1 LTQNRVLIALI
12 LLAAVGVAAY
22 LLPFRDR
29 NASLSSSTRCT
40 TGVALSVV
48 ADPSIAAAIDD
59 ISNQWV
65 ATKPVIDGACPSVAV
80 RSVGSADEALT
91 LVKADITPP
100 NVWIPASSLWLD
112 RVRDEIAGV
121 DSATN
126 SVWLYPPIATS
137 PLVLAT
143 TSGRAADVRTAAAAG
158 WKSLLSG
165 STPIATSNPATDTG
179 GLAAV
184 TSAQVLIDG
193 DAETPSRQLVN
204 SFVSLAPAAVPNS
217 AAGLA
222 TLRKQST
229 TAVAVATS
237 EQAMRAA
244 TAQAGSSPL
253 VTVYPSGSAVG
264 LDWPVA
270 QFNPPGG
277 DPAVRNATAALIA
290 YFSGP
295 NAQQRLRTAGL
306 RDAAGHPL
314 AGTPIVKTL
323 PRPTVAQQ
331 TEATRT
337 WTSAGRTSRTLVV
350 IDLSGSMA
358 DTIGGDQTK
367 IELAAQAELAAI
379 KFFPDSSS
387 LGLWGFS
394 VDRAPG
400 ADWTVLVPL
409 GPLNGRVGATTR
421 RAALA
426 AAARTMPSIVAG
438 NTGLYA
444 TTLAA
449 YESVRTGYDPAS
461 VNSVVLVSDGANTD
475 TRRVDLP
482 TLLSR
487 LRSETSAT
495 HPVPVITVAVGQ
507 DADIATLDKIAKAT
521 GGTAYTVTE
530 PDEIRNAFLDAIIKA
545 G

>member
-1 LTQNRVLIALI
+1 MSPARLLIAL
-12 LLAAVGVAAY
+12 LVLAGIATAAY
-22 LLPFRDR
+22 FLPFRDKK
-29 NASLSSSTRCT
+29 ASSDASTHCS
-40 TGVALSVV
+40 TGVAVSVV
-48 ADPSIAAAIDD
+48 ADPSVAVAIDD

-65 ATKPVIDGACPSVAV
+65 ATKPVIDDACPSVSV

-91 LVKADITPP
+91 LVKADVTPP
-100 NVWIPASSLWLD
+100 NVWIPASSLWVD
-112 RVRDEIAGV
+112 RVRDEVAGV
-121 DSATN
+121 DSAAN
-126 SVWLYPPIATS
+126 SVWLYPSIATS

-143 TSGRAADVRTAAAAG
+143 TAAHAAAVRSAAAAG

-165 STPIATSNPATDTG
+165 TTRIAAANPATDTG
-179 GLAAV
+179 GLATV
-184 TSAQVLIDG
+184 TSAQVMIDG
-193 DAETPSRQLVN
+193 AAETPSRQLVN
-204 SFVSLAPAAVPNS
+204 SFVSLTPAVVANTS
-217 AAGLA
+217 AGLA
-222 TLRKQST
+222 ELTKPAT
-229 TAVAVATS
+229 TTVAVATS
-237 EQAMRAA
+237 EQAIRAA
-244 TAQAGSSPL
+244 ARGGASSV
-253 VTVYPSGSAVG
+253 VTVYPNGSAVG

-277 DPAVRNATAALIA
+277 DPAVRDATAALIA
-290 YFSGP
+290 YLSGP
-295 NAQQRLRTAGL
+295 NAQQRLRSAGL
-306 RDAAGHPL
+306 RDPAGHPL
-314 AGTPIVKTL
+314 AGTPVVKPL
-323 PRPTVAQQ
+323 ARPTVAQQ

-337 WTSAGRTSRTLVV
+337 WTAAGRTSRTLVV

-394 VDRAPG
+394 VDRTPG
-400 ADWTVLVPL
+400 TDWTVLVPL
-409 GPLNGRVGATTR
+409 GPLNGQVGATTR

-449 YESVRTGYDPAS
+449 YESVRSGFDPAS

-475 TRRVDLP
+475 TRGVDLP

-495 HPVPVITVAVGQ
+495 RPVPVITIAVGE
-507 DADIATLDKIAKAT
+507 DADTGTLDKIAKAT
-521 GGTAYTVTE
+521 GGAAYTVTE
-530 PDEIRNAFLDAIIKA
+530 PDEIRNVFLDAIIKA